1 MLTRILAFAF
11 AGAALAGCAT
21 RPDFASEPPLKP
33 LVLEEA
39 LVGRILAD
47 GALTT
52 LTGDETKFTAR
63 IDGSWDGRVLTLVED
78 FDFAD
83 GTKDRKTWR
92 LTKIGPGR
100 YTGTREDVIGEATAF
115 QDGAGV
121 RLEYVINMDTP
132 AGKMDLTFR
141 DLLYLQPD
149 GSIRNLA
156 VVSKWGLRVAR
167 VDLTMRK
174 MDAGS

>member
-1 MLTRILAFAF
+1 MLSRVFAF
-11 AGAALAGCAT
+11 ALAGATLAGCAS

-39 LVGRILAD
+39 LVGRIVAD

-52 LTGDETKFTAR
+52 LTGDETKFVVQ
-63 IDGSWDGRVLTLVED
+63 IDGTWDGRVLTLVED
-78 FDFAD
+78 FAFAD

-92 LTKIGPGR
+92 LTKVGPGR
-100 YTGTREDVIGEATAF
+100 YTGTREDVIGEANAF
-115 QDGAGV
+115 QDDAGV
-121 RLEYVINMDTP
+121 RMEYVINMDTP
-132 AGKMDLTFR
+132 VGKLDLTFQ

-149 GSIRNLA
+149 GSVRNLA

-174 MDAGS
+174 VGAGS

>member
-1 MLTRILAFAF
+1 MAMKLAVLAFA
-11 AGAALAGCAT
+11 GLSLAGCAVQPT
-21 RPDFASEPPLKP
+21 FVGSTPAQA

-39 LVGRILAD
+39 LVGRIVAD
-47 GALTT
+47 GSLTT
-52 LTGDETKFTAR
+52 ITGDETKFTVL

-78 FDFAD
+78 FAFAD

-92 LTKIGPGR
+92 LTKTGPGV
-100 YTGTREDVIGEATAF
+100 YSGTREDVIGTAKAY

-121 RLEYVINMDTP
+121 RLEYLINMDTP
-132 AGKMDLTFR
+132 VGKMDLVFQ

-149 GSIRNLA
+149 GSVRNLA

-174 MDAGS
+174 AAAGS